1 MKNDFSMFLEKK
13 VNIIDPIKL
22 YGAAN
27 GIKDT
32 QDLVKCNNCS
42 LIYEN
47 LLDEELI
54 IYGYANSN
62 EDDHDTQYHLRVKS
76 FYNAI
81 SKLKIYYP
89 RPLYFRCWVCR
100 WRIFRGSKK
109 TRFQ

>member
-1 MKNDFSMFLEKK
+1 MKKNINCPICEKNDFSIFLEKK

-47 LLDEELI
+47 PRLDEELI

-62 EDDHDTQYHLRVKS
+62 EDDHDTQYNLRVKS

-81 SKLKIYYP
+81 SKIKDLLPKD
-89 RPLYFRCWVCR
+89 PL
-100 WRIFRGSKK
+100 S
-109 TRFQ
+109 